1 MRKTI
6 LSLIILLS
14 FCTVASAQKSTKQER
29 NLITSGN
36 QLYKQQKYAEA
47 AADYQAALTANPSS
61 AEARYNLGLTQLRL
75 SSAKNIDEKEKDEY
89 KKQASDN
96 LSSVAS
102 LGSSKPKLASMANY
116 NLGNNAFNTEDLT
129 KAIEYY
135 KQALR
140 LNPNDGDARRNLRIA
155 QKKQQQNQ
163 NNKDQNKDQNKDNNK
178 DQNKDNKQDQNQ
190 QNKNQDQD
198 KQQNQDRS
206 QLNQQTA
213 NQILQAVENKENQTR
228 ARVNA
233 YGDKSTSQNRS
244 GRKNW

>member
-163 NNKDQNKDQNKDNNK
+163 NNKDQNKDNNK